1 MLEDNYAYCNND
13 LALFLLNS
21 FSCKFLLS
29 FFAHFLNFLVFNL
42 MFVSFVDKNIT
53 EQVQR
58 IYQIVVNFFIVL
70 MRCFV
75 TFDVYNYM

>member
-1 MLEDNYAYCNND
+1 
-13 LALFLLNS
+13 
-21 FSCKFLLS
+21 
-29 FFAHFLNFLVFNL
+29 

-58 IYQIVVNFFIVL
+58 IYQIVVNFFIVFI
-70 MRCFV
+70 RCFV

>member
-1 MLEDNYAYCNND
+1 
-13 LALFLLNS
+13 
-21 FSCKFLLS
+21 
-29 FFAHFLNFLVFNL
+29 

-70 MRCFV
+70 IRCFV

>member
-1 MLEDNYAYCNND
+1 
-13 LALFLLNS
+13 
-21 FSCKFLLS
+21 
-29 FFAHFLNFLVFNL
+29 

-58 IYQIVVNFFIVL
+58 INQIVVNFFIVL